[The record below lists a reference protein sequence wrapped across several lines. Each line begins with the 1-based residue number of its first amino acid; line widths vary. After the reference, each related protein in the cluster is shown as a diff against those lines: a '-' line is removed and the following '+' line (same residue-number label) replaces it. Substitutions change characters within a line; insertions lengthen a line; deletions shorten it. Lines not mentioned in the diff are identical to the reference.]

1 MDQGVPKMRLSA
13 SAVAALVLCLIANLS
28 CAFRSVE
35 GSTLS
40 NRTITVAQSG
50 QADLVGSDSA
60 TLQKAADML
69 RPGDTLTIGP
79 GTYRM
84 DNSLLIPSGVTVRG
98 VAGRRWRCWAAS
110 GLDGTSSRSVRG
122 SVARWDFMGRR
133 YRSEKAVQRGS
144 RAIVLDERAGLR

>member
-98 VAGRRWRCWAAS
+98 VAGKTILLK
-110 GLDGTSSRSVRG
+110 GLGVDSPL
-122 SVARWDFMGRR
+122 A
-133 YRSEKAVQRGS
+133 E
-144 RAIVLDERAGLR
+144 